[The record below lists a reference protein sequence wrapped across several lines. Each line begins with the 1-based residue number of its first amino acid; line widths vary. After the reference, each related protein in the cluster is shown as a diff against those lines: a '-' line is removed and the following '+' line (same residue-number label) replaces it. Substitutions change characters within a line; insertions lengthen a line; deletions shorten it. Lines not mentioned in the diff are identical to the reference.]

1 MESILNMKRIVT
13 IAFFLVAMASSYS
26 LFGQCPQNNFTVSGF
41 QLRDQNGQLFSV
53 TDNYE
58 LGQPVTGELWV
69 NFGGSTTNG
78 YNMLM
83 FYDVYK
89 NGNRTAD
96 DQYDCLFSGIQVVQ
110 NTWVKVRDFNWNW
123 GDVIEIKDIFMYWE
137 TGTVKPNTTCV
148 VSNKSNINSQ
158 CYGNPSG
165 FTAAVPLFPKFDFE
179 SNGICNTTIEFSSQT
194 IGGTPPFNYTFNWDF
209 DGLGTATGPNP
220 VFNFPSSGTYTIGL
234 TANDGTTIT
243 TIYKDIFIDPNFG
256 IQVDILPTKI
266 NDSSGIIYVQSVT
279 GGTPPYTYSWTGPN
293 GFTSTSKDIFN
304 LSNGLYTLTVTDANG
319 CTQTV
324 SYELDIANVLG
335 FSWRSLEVRGDK
347 SKIEIC
353 WEVSLPDEN
362 CTFEIQR
369 SSGDISNFTTIGIV
383 QGIKSTGSP
392 QTFHFTDLSIPTFE
406 STFYYRIAKK
416 SDTMLNYSPVK
427 MFKKEGH
434 QGNEK
439 SWMVFPN
446 PSLGKDV
453 FLKYLEKT
461 DSSKKGITIDLF
473 NSGIHL
479 ESVSFET
486 QLSNPIN
493 LKDLFPNF
501 PKGHLILRI
510 QLDSEVEVIQLIN

>member
-26 LFGQCPQNNFTVSGF
+26 LFGQNCPQNNLELTGF
-41 QLRDQNGQLFSV
+41 QLRDQNGNLFST
-53 TDNYE
+53 TDDYQ
-58 LGQPVTGELWV
+58 LGQQVTGELW
-69 NFGGSTTNG
+69 FYLGGSSTNG
-78 YNMLM
+78 YNMR
-83 FYDVYK
+83 FFFDVIV
-89 NGNRTAD
+89 NGVLTQN
-96 DQYDCLFSGIQVVQ
+96 DQYECMFPGTALVKSQ
-110 NTWVKVRDFNWNW
+110 WVKVRDFTWNW
-123 GDVIEIKDIFMYWE
+123 GDVIVIQDIFAYWDTNNNE
-137 TGTVKPNTTCV
+137 PNCKTSTK
-148 VSNKSNINSQ
+148 NNINSQ
-158 CYGNPSG
+158 CYGNLTG

-256 IQVDILPTKI
+256 IQVDIFPTKI
-266 NDSSGIIYVQSVT
+266 NESSGIIYVQSVT
-279 GGTPPYTYSWTGPN
+279 GGTPPYSYSWTGPN
-293 GFTSTSKDIFN
+293 GFSSTDKDIFN

-362 CTFEIQR
+362 CTYEIER
-369 SSGDISNFTTIGIV
+369 SSGDISNFITIGSIPGV
-383 QGIKSTGSP
+383 KSSGES
-392 QTFHFTDLSIPTFE
+392 QTYLFTDNSLPVFE
-406 STFYYRIAKK
+406 NTFYYRIIRK
-416 SDTMLNYSPVK
+416 SDMQLNYSPVK
-427 MFKKEGH
+427 MFKKDGLS
-434 QGNEK
+434 GNEK
-439 SWMVFPN
+439 LWVIYPN
-446 PSLGKDV
+446 PSLGEDIFV
-453 FLKYLEKT
+453 KYLGKIESRT
-461 DSSKKGITIDLF
+461 KKVTVEIF
-473 NSGIHL
+473 NSGINHQ
-479 ESVSFET
+479 SVTFQTNLSDSF
-486 QLSNPIN
+486 N
-493 LKDLFPNF
+493 LKDLFPNL

-510 QLDSEVEVIQLIN
+510 QLDNQTEVIQLIN